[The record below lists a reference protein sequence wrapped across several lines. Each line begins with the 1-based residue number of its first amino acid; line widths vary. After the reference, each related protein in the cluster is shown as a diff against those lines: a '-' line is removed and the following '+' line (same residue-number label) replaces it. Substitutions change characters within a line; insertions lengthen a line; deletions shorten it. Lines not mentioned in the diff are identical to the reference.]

1 MKLKIISMG
10 PSRGTSFKKY
20 LCLLLSDQFSRKT
33 CYVCR
38 CINSS
43 KLLELRSM
51 PHLKVL
57 KYDSYDR
64 NCVDLKR
71 QKLKLFMPKLMKDK
85 TYLNIA
91 NWNYE
96 DWRHICWFYLV
107 NLWCQIKE
115 KFWIK
120 PCLRSRKKMFNPPLH
135 KN

>member
-1 MKLKIISMG
+1 MMVSFSYSLKFF
-10 PSRGTSFKKY
+10 RYYDVKY
-20 LCLLLSDQFSRKT
+20 FFCLYFWSILKGDLQ
-33 CYVCR
+33 CR
-38 CINSS
+38 YINSS

-120 PCLRSRKKMFNPPLH
+120 PCLQSQKKM
-135 KN
+135 